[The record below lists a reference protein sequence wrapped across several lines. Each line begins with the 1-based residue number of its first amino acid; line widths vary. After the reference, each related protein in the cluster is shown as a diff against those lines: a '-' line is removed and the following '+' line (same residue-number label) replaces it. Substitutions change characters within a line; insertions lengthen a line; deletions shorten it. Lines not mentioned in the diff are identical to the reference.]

1 MRKFSLIA
9 LSALVAS
16 LIIWAADWPSQSG
29 NAQRDG
35 WAKTEK
41 AFTKAN
47 AKGIELL
54 YKYKADNQVRGLAA
68 LTAPVINGN
77 LITYLGFKE
86 MLVFGGSSDNV
97 YSVDAD
103 LNRKIWSTH
112 FDYKGDKPA
121 AAATA
126 LCPGGLTAT
135 LTMPGS
141 STAMGRGFGGGPPGR
156 GVVPGAPGTAPGAAA
171 PGAAIGAGR
180 GPAVLPPGMGPG
192 GPARGGL
199 FATGFGRSGVFVA
212 VSGDGNLHPLN
223 TSTGADKVPPL
234 KFLPPNAKV
243 SSINL
248 NDGILYAA
256 TQDGCGGNA
265 NALYALDM
273 SGEDTTKGKLSVFET
288 KGSGLAGSGG
298 TAIATDGTVYAEVP
312 DGQGDV
318 AGQYSDTVLAFSKD
332 LTVKDYFT
340 PAGAGASV
348 KKEVSGQ
355 GIAPV
360 VFDWNGRDLVV
371 AGGRDGRIYL
381 LDSKSLG
388 GADHHTPLAS
398 TEAIASPDMKYAGN
412 GFSGTFSSWEDTENK
427 TRWIYAS
434 LWGPPGGSA
443 KFGQMNG
450 DAAHGSIVAFKLE
463 DQGGQPVLTPAWISR
478 DIVTPGPTAT
488 ANGLVFAL
496 SSGESPREAKE
507 DGKPYSVAEREKM
520 ATRAVLFVL
529 DGASGA
535 ELYNSGTMT
544 SAFSHSAG
552 LAVANRRIYFTTH
565 DNTVYAL
572 GFMAEQPQL
581 TGK

>member
-16 LIIWAADWPSQSG
+16 LFIWAADWPSQSG
-29 NAQRDG
+29 NPQRDG
-35 WAKTEK
+35 WAKSEK

-54 YKYKADNQVRGLAA
+54 YKYKAENQVKGLAA
-68 LTAPVINGN
+68 LTPPIINGN

-112 FDYKGDKPA
+112 FEYKADKPA

-156 GVVPGAPGTAPGAAA
+156 GVVPGATPRGVTPGAV
-171 PGAAIGAGR
+171 IGAGR
-180 GPAVLPPGMGPG
+180 GPAALPPGMGPG

-199 FATGFGRSGVFVA
+199 FATGFGRSGIFVA
-212 VSGDGNLHPLN
+212 VSSDGNLHPLN
-223 TSTGADKVPPL
+223 TSTGADKVPPI
-234 KFLPPNAKV
+234 KFLPANAKV
-243 SSINL
+243 SAINL
-248 NDGILYAA
+248 NDGVLYAA

-288 KGSGLAGSGG
+288 KGSGPAGSGG
-298 TAIATDGTVYAEVP
+298 TAIGPDGTVYAEIP
-312 DGQGDV
+312 DGRGDV
-318 AGQYSDTVLAFSKD
+318 AGQYSDTVLALSKD
-332 LTVKDYFT
+332 LIVTDYFT
-340 PAGAGASV
+340 PAASGSGT
-348 KKEVSGQ
+348 KKGTSGT
-355 GIAPV
+355 GITPV
-360 VFDWNGRDLVV
+360 VFDWNGRDIVV
-371 AGGRDGRIYL
+371 AGGRNGRIYL
-381 LDSKSLG
+381 LDGKSLG
-388 GADHHTPLAS
+388 GADHHTPLVQ
-398 TEAIASPDMKYAGN
+398 TDAIASPDTKYAGN
-412 GFSGTFSSWEDTENK
+412 GFSGTFSSWDDPENK

-434 LWGPPGGSA
+434 LWGPAGGSA
-443 KFGQMNG
+443 KFGQTNG

-463 DQGGQPVLTPAWISR
+463 DQGGQPVLTPAWVSR

-488 ANGLVFAL
+488 ANGLVFVL

-520 ATRAVLFVL
+520 ATRAVLYVL

-535 ELYNSGTMT
+535 ELYNSGTMAST
-544 SAFSHSAG
+544 FSHGAG